1 MAGRVCLRA
10 GAALAVFTGVL
21 VGPGAAAAQPA
32 ATFKVAYYNIKS
44 GKGQVGLTGTA
55 TFADTANCTDTS
67 KPVNAWGVGLVQ
79 QHLVESLGNDPTV
92 IALGLGEAWA
102 SVCGSPENVRK
113 ALGWKARSS
122 ERNGV
127 AMVARHGFA
136 GPEEWLQL
144 DTSLNTNAADT
155 MWVLRR
161 EVCMDAACS
170 QSMPVFVAHWYGT
183 GTHSRTTYDRQA
195 RQTADFLT
203 LRGGQS
209 PHVLVGDLNVWE
221 GATNVCSQ
229 SPNNTALAPLRGAGY
244 VDAWPLLHGS
254 AEGFTGMVNRNGC
267 GNPMGYAWKRIDYAW
282 SPSFYQPLS
291 MTRFGMVTPGIEAPS
306 DHYGIIAEYGVPGA
320 EAPTDTIAP
329 IVNLLAPVPGAVVT
343 TGTTVEILVD
353 ATDDLG
359 VTRVELVQNGVLTH
373 TLTTVPYRVDCTQ
386 LAAAVG
392 TQTLVARAFDAAGN
406 MATSAPVSVT
416 VEDPSA
422 PPGQTIPPP
431 SAPGDIILY
440 ARDATVI
447 AGNWQMVADATAAG
461 GVRIWNPDAGL
472 AKLASAFAQPADYF
486 ELTFEAQAGVAYRV
500 WLRGRADQNHWAN
513 DSVFFQFSG
522 SVSAAGSAVYR
533 SGTTSATWLGVER
546 CSGCP
551 LRNWGWN
558 DNGYGGPGPLI
569 YFSASGTQTL
579 RVQRREDGISIDQ
592 IVLSPAQY
600 LVNAPGADV
609 DDSTILVADT
619 PSSPPPAGQA
629 PPTTEILITAA
640 SLTTIAGGWRL
651 LSDAT
656 AAGGQAFG
664 HPDAGGAKLASA
676 LVSPVHY
683 VELTFHAEAGLP
695 YRLWMR
701 GRADKDHWAN
711 DSIFVQFNGSLT
723 PAGQPVA
730 RIGTTSSYTINLEE
744 DAHWGLSGW
753 GWQDNGY
760 GAGVLGPLVTF
771 ETTGLQTIRIQTRED
786 GLRID
791 QVVLSSE
798 QYLTVAP
805 GALKNDA
812 TILK

>member
-10 GAALAVFTGVL
+10 GAAMVAVVMGVL
-21 VGPGAAAAQPA
+21 AGPLVASAQPA

-55 TFADTANCTDTS
+55 TFADTANCTDAS

-79 QHLVESLGNDPTV
+79 QHLLASLGNDPTV
-92 IALGLGEAWA
+92 IALGLAESWA

-136 GPEEWLQL
+136 GPEEWIQL
-144 DTSLNTNAADT
+144 DTSLNSNPADT

-161 EVCMDAACS
+161 DVCMDASCS

-183 GTHSRTTYDRQA
+183 GTHARTTYERQA
-195 RQTADFLT
+195 QQTAEFL
-203 LRGGQS
+203 LARGGQS

-221 GATNVCSQ
+221 GTTNVCNQ
-229 SPNNTALAPLRGAGY
+229 SPNNTALAPLRGAAY

-267 GNPMGYAWKRIDYAW
+267 GNPMGYTWKRIDYAW

-291 MTRFGMVTPGIEAPS
+291 ITRFGMVTPGLEAPS
-306 DHYGIIAEYGVPGA
+306 DHYGIIAAYAVPGA
-320 EAPTDTIAP
+320 EPPTDTTAP
-329 IVNLLAPVPGAVVT
+329 IVNILAPMDGTLLT
-343 TGTTVEILVD
+343 TGTPVDISVD

-359 VTRVELVQNGVLTH
+359 VSRVELLQNGVVTH
-373 TLTTVPYRVDCTQ
+373 TLTSAPYRVTCSTV
-386 LAAAVG
+386 AGTAG
-392 TQTLVARAFDAAGN
+392 TQTLVARAYDTAGN
-406 MATSAPVSVT
+406 MAASAPVSVI
-416 VEDPSA
+416 VENPST
-422 PPGQTIPPP
+422 PPAQTLPPV
-431 SAPGDIILY
+431 APGEIVLY
-440 ARDATVI
+440 ARDASTRT
-447 AGNWQMVADATAAG
+447 GNWQIVADATAAG
-461 GVRIWNPDAGL
+461 GARIWNPDAGL
-472 AKLASAFAQPADYF
+472 PKLGTALAQPVDYF
-486 ELTFEAQAGVAYRV
+486 ELTFTAEAGVPYRV
-500 WLRGRADQNHWAN
+500 WLRGRADKDHWSN
-513 DSVFFQFSG
+513 DSVFFQFHG
-522 SVSAAGSAVYR
+522 SVDASGGPVYR
-533 SGTTSATWLGVER
+533 IGTTSATWLGVER

-558 DNGYGGPGPLI
+558 DNGYGGPGPLVS
-569 YFSASGTQTL
+569 FAMSGPQTL

-600 LVNAPGADV
+600 LVNAPGLDV
-609 DDSTILVADT
+609 DDTTILSAASPVD
-619 PSSPPPAGQA
+619 PSA
-629 PPTTEILITAA
+629 TEILIAA
-640 SLTTIAGGWRL
+640 SSLKTLAGGWRL
-651 LSDAT
+651 LADAT
-656 AAGGQAFG
+656 AAGGQALG

-676 LVSPVHY
+676 LASPVHY
-683 VELTFHAEAGLP
+683 VELTFHAEAGLA
-695 YRLWMR
+695 YRLWIR
-701 GRADKDHWAN
+701 GRADANHWAN
-711 DSIFVQFNGSLT
+711 DSVFVQFNGSLT
-723 PAGQPVA
+723 TAGQPVA
-730 RIGTTSSYTINLEE
+730 RIGTTGSYTINLEE

-771 ETTGLQTIRIQTRED
+771 QNTGMQTIRIQTRED

-791 QVVLSSE
+791 QIVLSSNR
-798 QYLTVAP
+798 YLTTAP
-805 GALKNDA
+805 GPLKNDT